1 MSLSYES
8 PQLSHYDLVV
18 IGSGPGG
25 QKAAVCAAKQ
35 KKKVLVIEKEKVGGA
50 CLHTGTIP
58 SKALREAALNRA
70 DVDGLQI
77 IMERTR
83 EVIDDESDIIS
94 AQLKRNN
101 IEYVNGTGSF
111 LGSHTI
117 QIKNSAGIHIVQA
130 KFIII
135 GTGTRPRHP
144 PGIQFDDSCIFDSD
158 SVLAM
163 RTQPKTMLVVGA
175 GVIGCEYASIY
186 ARLGILVCL
195 VDVREQLLPTIDRE
209 IVAVLSKQF
218 EKDKI
223 QILLGFDPK
232 EMQKKNSQVAVKLVS
247 QSTGQSKDMLFDAV
261 LYCAGRIGNVE
272 SLNLKSAGIE
282 TDERGLIRVN
292 NNYQTATPNVYAVG
306 DVIGF
311 PALAASSAEQGRL
324 ATLHALNAKEV
335 HFPATFPYGIYT
347 IPEISSVG
355 LQEADLKKSDT
366 EYVVGLALYR
376 ELARGKI
383 IDDENG
389 FLKLLVDMGTSK
401 ILGVQVIGTGATEL
415 IHIGQVAMAFNAT
428 ADFFVD
434 NVFNYPT
441 LAEAYKVAALNATN
455 KIRFHHEEYRARLD
469 TD

>member
-1 MSLSYES
+1 MPSSHES
-8 PQLSHYDLVV
+8 PQLTHYDLVV

-70 DVDGLQI
+70 DVDGLPI
-77 IMERTR
+77 IMDRTR
-83 EVIDDESDIIS
+83 HVIEDEAHVIS

-101 IEYVNGTGSF
+101 VEYLTGTGSF
-111 LGSHTI
+111 LGPHQI
-117 QIKNSAGIHIVQA
+117 QITNKKGTHKVES
-130 KFIII
+130 KFILI

-144 PGIQFDDSCIFDSD
+144 KGIEFDNTCVFDSD
-158 SVLAM
+158 TVLEM
-163 RTQPKTMLVVGA
+163 TKQPKTMLVVGA

-186 ARLGILVCL
+186 ARLGISVCL
-195 VDVREQLLPTIDRE
+195 VDVRDKLLPTIDQE
-209 IVAVLSKQF
+209 IVAALMKQF

-223 QILLGFDPK
+223 QLLMGFDTKDIVKNESGVSLTLHSPSGESK
-232 EMQKKNSQVAVKLVS
+232 KMQ
-247 QSTGQSKDMLFDAV
+247 FDAI

-272 SLNLKSAGIE
+272 NLNLKLAGIQ
-282 TDERGLIRVN
+282 TDDRGLIKVN
-292 NNYQTATPNVYAVG
+292 NNYQTTTPNIYAVG
-306 DVIGF
+306 DVVGF

-324 ATLHALNAKEV
+324 AVLHALNAKEV

-355 LQEADLKKSDT
+355 QQEADLKKNDI

-389 FLKLLVDMGTSK
+389 FLKLLVDAGTSK
-401 ILGVQVIGTGATEL
+401 ILGVHVIGTGATEL
-415 IHIGQVAMAFNAT
+415 IHIGQVAMAFEAS
-428 ADFFVD
+428 AEFFVD

-441 LAEAYKVAALNATN
+441 LAEAYKVAALNAMN
-455 KIRFHHEEYRARLD
+455 KIRYRNEEYLARID